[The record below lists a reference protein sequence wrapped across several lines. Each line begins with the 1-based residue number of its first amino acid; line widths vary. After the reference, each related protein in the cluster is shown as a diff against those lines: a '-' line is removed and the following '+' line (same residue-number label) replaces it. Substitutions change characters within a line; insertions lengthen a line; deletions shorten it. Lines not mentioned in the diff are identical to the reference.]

1 MVEKYLG
8 RLDDGTEPTKQEVWY
23 EEKTDKLII
32 RETEDVDTILAN
44 NRYERN
50 MEHGKPFGEWKKI
63 ACIPGIVVNQLI
75 KDGIFYN
82 QKRLQKYLNKSEW
95 KNLRTKEG
103 EI

>member
-8 RLDDGTEPTKQEVWY
+8 RIDEPGEPVRQEVWY

-32 RETEDVDTILAN
+32 REQEDVGPVLAM
-44 NRYERN
+44 NRIERN

-63 ACIPGIVVNQLI
+63 ACLPGIVVNELI
-75 KDGIFYN
+75 KQGIFYD
-82 QKRLQKYLNKSEW
+82 QKRLQKWLNKSEF

-103 EI
+103 HI